1 MSSKVKID
9 LDFGNMRRLLRSKAM
24 KDMLMN
30 EAEGIA
36 LKCGEGYEAKAKLM
50 PSREIAIVEAETNAA
65 RRDNLENNT
74 ILKAVGK

>member
-1 MSSKVKID
+1 MSSKVRID
-9 LDFGNMRRLLRSKAM
+9 LDSGNIRRLLRSKAM

-30 EAEGIA
+30 KAEGIA
-36 LKCGEGYEAKAKLM
+36 MKCGEGYEAKAKLM